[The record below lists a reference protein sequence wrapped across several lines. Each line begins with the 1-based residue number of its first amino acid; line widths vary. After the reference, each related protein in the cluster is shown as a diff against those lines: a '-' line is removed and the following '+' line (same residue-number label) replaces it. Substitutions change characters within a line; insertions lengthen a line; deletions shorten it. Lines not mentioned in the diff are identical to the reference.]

1 MFYRNAI
8 QRQVLSLMWAEM
20 VN

>member
-8 QRQVLSLMWAEM
+8 KRQVLSLMWAEM